1 MLEVIYK
8 RRSIRKF
15 VPRPVS
21 SEIIEKIIRCGMQAP
36 SAGNSQPWQ
45 FVVIRK
51 KETLHKITQI
61 HPYAQMLDM
70 ADVAIVVCGDTEK
83 EIFPGYWIQDCSACM
98 QNMLLAAESIKGEDN
113 LELGAVWLGVY
124 PVEERVAGLKELL
137 GLPGHVIP
145 LGIMPVGYK
154 GEKKDV
160 QDKFKPERI
169 HFEKW

>member
-1 MLEVIYK
+1 MLDVIYK

-21 SEIIEKIIRCGMQAP
+21 DEIIEKIIRCGMQAP
-36 SAGNSQPWQ
+36 SAGNGQPWQ
-45 FVVIRK
+45 FVVIRNR
-51 KETLHKITQI
+51 ETLHKITEF
-61 HPYAQMLDM
+61 HPYSQMLKT
-70 ADVAIVVCGDTEK
+70 ADAAIVVCGDTEK

-98 QNMLLAAESIKGEDN
+98 QNMLLAAESIEGEN
-113 LELGAVWLGVY
+113 GLELGSVWLGVY
-124 PVEERVAGLKELL
+124 PVEERVQGLKMLL
-137 GLPGHVIP
+137 QLPEHVIP
-145 LGIMPVGYK
+145 FSIMPVGYK